1 MQSNPCT
8 AIKPAAASTFPLPLQ
23 LFHLQSSTSI
33 SAFPSL
39 AAGVPLL
46 SQHQSTSHSPKIKAA
61 PFLLISIFSAPPSPA
76 VPAVPSL
83 GADCSFS
90 GGKEL
95 INHSQFCLLCS
106 EQPQELH
113 PSGLRSLF
121 LGQVIPGSIAVFAL
135 ITNHPQ
141 IAQITGFARLSSA
154 TMQQNTSL
162 SSGFHLYLCFVS
174 LSLFYFSISVPFLYF
189 SFISL
194 FQFYFLV
201 PRFVSHSSVFHTRLM
216 DITTFF
222 LFHLTLTHRKAFSS
236 PLSVVPK
243 KPEKL

>member
-113 PSGLRSLF
+113 PPGLRSLF
-121 LGQVIPGSIAVFAL
+121 LGQVIPGSIAACFDHQSPSDC
-135 ITNHPQ
+135 TNHWFCPTF
-141 IAQITGFARLSSA
+141 ICYNA
-154 TMQQNTSL
+154 TK
-162 SSGFHLYLCFVS
+162 HLPLFRFSS
-174 LSLFYFSISVPFLYF
+174 LSLLCFSISVLFLYFCSVSLFQFYFSISVLFLGAPVCLTQLRISQKAHGHHNFFSLPFDTYSSQ
-189 SFISL
+189 SFQL
-194 FQFYFLV
+194 
-201 PRFVSHSSVFHTRLM
+201 
-216 DITTFF
+216 TT
-222 LFHLTLTHRKAFSS
+222 
-236 PLSVVPK
+236 LSCAK
-243 KPEKL
+243 KT